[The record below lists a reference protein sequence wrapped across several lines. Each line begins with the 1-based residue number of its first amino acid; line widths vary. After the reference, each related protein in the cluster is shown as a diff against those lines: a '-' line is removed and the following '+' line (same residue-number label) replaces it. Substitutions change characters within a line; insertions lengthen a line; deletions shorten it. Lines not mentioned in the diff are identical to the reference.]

1 MKTNRTAVR
10 VILAIGVLLATA
22 RISSFAQALPAA
34 ADDRGSP
41 GSVRP
46 QADPAQYLIG
56 ADDVLQVLILDV
68 PELSGQYR
76 VGGNGK
82 VTLPVLT
89 EPAAGLTLAQF
100 SDSLAK
106 DLKAE
111 GFVIDPHVS
120 TSVTQSRL
128 HSVAI
133 TGAVKTPQIYA
144 LFSQTTLLDLLSQA
158 QGLEDDAGNTAIVRR
173 GDIAM
178 RVLEA
183 NNHAPSTP
191 EQQEAQQT
199 VLIDLK
205 RLLESGNSELN
216 VAIYPGDRVT
226 IPRAGVV
233 YVVGAVNKPGG
244 FTMKSTS
251 NGVTTLQAL
260 ALAEGTKGTALQ
272 NQTVI
277 LRPDSQS
284 PNGHKQILVQLKQ
297 VLAGKSPDPMLLA
310 DDILFVPDS
319 TAKKAFRRGFD
330 AVIQVTTGLAI
341 YRGR

>member
-1 MKTNRTAVR
+1 
-10 VILAIGVLLATA
+10 
-22 RISSFAQALPAA
+22 
-34 ADDRGSP
+34 
-41 GSVRP
+41 
-46 QADPAQYLIG
+46 
-56 ADDVLQVLILDV
+56 
-68 PELSGQYR
+68 
-76 VGGNGK
+76 
-82 VTLPVLT
+82 
-89 EPAAGLTLAQF
+89 LTLAQF

-106 DLKAE
+106 ELKAE

-133 TGAVKTPQIYA
+133 TGAVKTPQIYPV
-144 LFSQTTLLDLLSQA
+144 FSQTTLLDLLSQA
-158 QGLEDDAGNTAIVRR
+158 QGLGDDAGNAAIVRR

-183 NNHAPSTP
+183 NNHAPFTP
-191 EQQEAQQT
+191 EQREAQQT

-216 VAIYPGDRVT
+216 IAIYPGDRVT
-226 IPRAGVV
+226 IPRAGIV

-244 FTMKSTS
+244 FTMKSNS
-251 NGVTTLQAL
+251 HGVTILQAL
-260 ALAEGTKGTALQ
+260 ALAEGTKGTALE
-272 NQTVI
+272 NQTI
-277 LRPDSQS
+277 IIRPDPQS
-284 PNGHKQILVQLKQ
+284 PNGHKQIPVQLKQ
-297 VLAGKSPDPMLLA
+297 VLAGKGPDPVLIA

-330 AVIQVTTGLAI
+330 AVVQVTTGLAI